1 MGNFVFANIQERF
14 GSDVNDAIRVELV
27 SNFSTSKL
35 TCSEGPIE
43 GVELI
48 WPTKRQSWTLPSQ
61 RVATF
66 SNFILHVTSSPNHP
80 LVKHLQ
86 NVNYQRKN
94 IRSERRRNLLTH
106 KKSTQTRRALAPS
119 LNSFFTR
126 KFSHEND
133 KYFNYDAST
142 KKLFIFVAFNHFDL
156 SSFARTQRDQRL
168 LMFSSP
174 EFLRLRR
181 LRPKVW
187 SVSISKKSFMF
198 RLSGDHFQERLIR
211 NLIAMNFLYNSRKSS
226 ALISWDLFCIVER
239 LKTVFWDV

>member
-1 MGNFVFANIQERF
+1 MWMMQL
-14 GSDVNDAIRVELV
+14 GSSLSVISRRRSFRVLRDQSRELSWVDPPNDKAEHCHRNGWQHFLI
-27 SNFSTSKL
+27 SFSTWHHPQ
-35 TCSEGPIE
+35 T
-43 GVELI
+43 
-48 WPTKRQSWTLPSQ
+48 T
-61 RVATF
+61 
-66 SNFILHVTSSPNHP
+66 P

-226 ALISWDLFCIVER
+226 ALISWDLFWIVER